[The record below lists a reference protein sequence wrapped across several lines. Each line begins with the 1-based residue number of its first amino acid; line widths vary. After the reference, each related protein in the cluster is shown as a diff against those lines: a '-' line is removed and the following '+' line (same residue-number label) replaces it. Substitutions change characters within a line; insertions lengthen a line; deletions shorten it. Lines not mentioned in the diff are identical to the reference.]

1 MLIKLDT
8 TIIFHLLYF
17 FLTKIL
23 CCIFRLKYCIYL
35 FWKNVLYL
43 LVDIFIIFIC
53 LPGANGT
60 IEMIDFRKS
69 RDLIWNLRN
78 TSHATTT
85 IFIPF
90 LNQIKIKIEDS
101 KSHNSLIESKKQK
114 QWKTTASMEAILVDS
129 VQNSLR
135 HFLHSNAIFLSHR
148 LCAQFPSEVLKI
160 QFFIAFLDHTLIW
173 IFFS

>member
-1 MLIKLDT
+1 MFIKLD
-8 TIIFHLLYF
+8 IISSII

-23 CCIFRLKYCIYL
+23 CCIFLLKYCIYFFKRFIVFVGWYFYL
-35 FWKNVLYL
+35 FYMSTWCQRNNW
-43 LVDIFIIFIC
+43 DDWI
-53 LPGANGT
+53 P
-60 IEMIDFRKS
+60 KS

-101 KSHNSLIESKKQK
+101 KSLSYPKIVESIEEEAVKT
-114 QWKTTASMEAILVDS
+114 TTASMEAILVDS

-173 IFFS
+173 KNY

>member
-8 TIIFHLLYF
+8 IIIFHLLYF

-114 QWKTTASMEAILVDS
+114 QWKQQHPWKQYLLILFKTVFAISFTPTPSSSLTVS
-129 VQNSLR
+129 ALNSPPR
-135 HFLHSNAIFLSHR
+135 F
-148 LCAQFPSEVLKI
+148 
-160 QFFIAFLDHTLIW
+160 
-173 IFFS
+173 